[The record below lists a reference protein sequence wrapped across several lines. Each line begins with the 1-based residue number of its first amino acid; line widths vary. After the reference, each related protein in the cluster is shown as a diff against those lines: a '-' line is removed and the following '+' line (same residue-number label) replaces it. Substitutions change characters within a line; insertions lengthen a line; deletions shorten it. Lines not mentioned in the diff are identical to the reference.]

1 LNALKRVYE
10 WALSREVSPMFLSE
24 YSRWVLDFRQTA
36 VMRWE
41 EGFRIK
47 NAGGLRTLRY
57 PKEWGYP
64 DTEKSKGMV
73 GYREGKDGY
82 NYLFLDGSGDYYVVF
97 SYQKPK
103 FALLYS
109 NGYVESFERKGKEY
123 SLRLSSYLPLAVRLE
138 TSCKVFI
145 NGKAYN
151 PGVVEFKGGKR
162 ADIKAVCTN

>member
-36 VMRWE
+36 VMKWE

-64 DTEKSKGMV
+64 DTEKGRGVV

-82 NYLFLDGSGDYYVVF
+82 NYLFLDGSGDYYLVF
-97 SYQKPK
+97 SSQKPSLHFYTQTAMWK
-103 FALLYS
+103 AL
-109 NGYVESFERKGKEY
+109 KEKEK
-123 SLRLSSYLPLAVRLE
+123 S
-138 TSCKVFI
+138 I
-145 NGKAYN
+145 G
-151 PGVVEFKGGKR
+151 
-162 ADIKAVCTN
+162 